1 VIEIQS
7 PLVTGSRTLAVPLL
21 GERGGGVGQAS
32 ALFWEAM
39 LETWS
44 DDAVCI
50 PLLPSPRPSGRT
62 TPGIVDKLRFGTH
75 LGTRQMFG
83 LTRWILFS
91 HLGLARAQR
100 FVPTSRR
107 VPYAIFLHG
116 VEAWQPMVPE
126 DILLLQNATLRLANS
141 EVTARRAR
149 AANPGIGEVLVCPL
163 GLAEGAENTRPGA
176 APPIEQRRSVLVVG
190 RMSQGER
197 YKGHDELIDVWP
209 DVVAAIPDAELVIA
223 GDGDDRVRLESRA
236 KASRAGDRIRFVGFV
251 DRDGLAAQYARAALF
266 ALPSRGEGFG
276 LVYLEA
282 MAHRLP
288 CLGSPHDAARE
299 VIEHGTTGL
308 LADPQD
314 RVALGAA
321 LIELLKDGELRRR
334 LGESGYQ
341 RLLERFTFDRFQ
353 RRLIDLLRASFE
365 VATKREA
372 SLQPSPRTP

>member
-1 VIEIQS
+1 
-7 PLVTGSRTLAVPLL
+7 
-21 GERGGGVGQAS
+21 
-32 ALFWEAM
+32 
-39 LETWS
+39 
-44 DDAVCI
+44 
-50 PLLPSPRPSGRT
+50 
-62 TPGIVDKLRFGTH
+62 
-75 LGTRQMFG
+75 
-83 LTRWILFS
+83 
-91 HLGLARAQR
+91 
-100 FVPTSRR
+100 
-107 VPYAIFLHG
+107 
-116 VEAWQPMVPE
+116 
-126 DILLLQNATLRLANS
+126 
-141 EVTARRAR
+141 
-149 AANPGIGEVLVCPL
+149 
-163 GLAEGAENTRPGA
+163 
-176 APPIEQRRSVLVVG
+176 
-190 RMSQGER
+190 MSQGER